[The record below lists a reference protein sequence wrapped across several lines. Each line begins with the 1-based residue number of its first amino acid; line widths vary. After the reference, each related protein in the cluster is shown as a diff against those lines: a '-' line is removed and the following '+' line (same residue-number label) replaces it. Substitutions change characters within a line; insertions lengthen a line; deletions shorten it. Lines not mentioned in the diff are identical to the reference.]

1 MSFIDNIRHHISV
14 AREAYK
20 EEKEAKALAPDQRGK
35 RDEELEFMPAALEI
49 TETPASPIG
58 RAISIS
64 ICVFFVIAVAWGFI
78 GKIDII
84 AVAQGKIITTERVKI
99 IQPLETGIVRA
110 IHVTDG
116 MQVKAGD
123 ILIELDPTGTAAD
136 KARLSQELL
145 SADVE
150 IARLSAFLQPDP
162 MTAYI
167 PPKDAPDT
175 LKALNK
181 SYLIAEIQQQAA
193 RRAALNGD
201 IRRTEAEIG
210 TLQADVSRALK
221 KSERITERVE
231 SNRSLFEKGILSKMK
246 LSEEE
251 QTLDESLGELDVAKK
266 RLIETRAALTS
277 AKAQL
282 SASNADFQSDV
293 HMRLTDARE
302 KASSIEQELIKADER
317 ARQQTLLAP
326 VDGTIQQLDI
336 HTVGGVVTPAQP
348 LMQIVPAGAELEVE
362 AMILNKDIGFV
373 HEGQPA
379 TLKVESFPF
388 TKYGTIDGTVRDVYK
403 DAVENEQT
411 GLTYPS
417 RVTMAKTVMNVN
429 GTPVNLSPGM
439 NVTVEVKTGKRRMI
453 DYILAPLQRYQDE
466 SLREQ

>member
-1 MSFIDNIRHHISV
+1 MSFLDNIRHHFSV
-14 AREAYK
+14 AKEALR

-35 RDEELEFMPAALEI
+35 RGEELAFMPAALEI

-58 RAISIS
+58 RAISIA
-64 ICVFFVIAVAWGFI
+64 ICLFFIIAVAWGFV

-116 MQVKAGD
+116 LQVKAGD
-123 ILIELDPTGTAAD
+123 ILVELDPTGTAAD
-136 KARLSQELL
+136 KERLTQELL
-145 SADVE
+145 SVDVE
-150 IARLSAFLQPDP
+150 MARLSALLEPDP

-167 PPKDAPDT
+167 PPEAATDT

-181 SYLIAEIQQQAA
+181 SYLVAELQQQASK
-193 RRAALNGD
+193 RAALDGD

-210 TLQADVSRALK
+210 TLKAEVSRASK
-221 KSERITERVE
+221 KVGRITERVE
-231 SNRSLFEKGILSKMK
+231 SNRSLFKKGILSKMK

-251 QTLDESLGELDVAKK
+251 QTLDEALGELDVARK
-266 RLIETRAALTS
+266 RLVETRAALSS

-282 SASNADFQSDV
+282 SASNAEFQSNI
-293 HMRLTDARE
+293 HMRLTDAKE
-302 KASSIEQELIKADER
+302 KASSIEQELIKADKR

-326 VDGTIQQLDI
+326 VDGTVQQLDI

-348 LMQIVPAGAELEVE
+348 LMQIVPAGAELEIE

-373 HEGQPA
+373 REGQPA

-388 TKYGTIDGTVRDVYK
+388 TKYGTIDGTVRHVYK
-403 DAVENEQT
+403 DAIENEQT

-417 RVTMAKTVMNVN
+417 RVTMAKTIMNVD

-439 NVTVEVKTGKRRMI
+439 NITVEVKTGKRRMI

>member
-1 MSFIDNIRHHISV
+1 MSFIDNVRHHISV

-20 EEKEAKALAPDQRGK
+20 EEKEAKALATDQRGK
-35 RDEELEFMPAALEI
+35 RDEELAFMPAALEI

-58 RAISIS
+58 RAISIA

-116 MQVKAGD
+116 MRVQAGD
-123 ILIELDPTGTAAD
+123 ILVELDPTGTSAD

-145 SADVE
+145 SANVE
-150 IARLSAFLQPDP
+150 ISRLSALLQPDP
-162 MTAYI
+162 MTAYF
-167 PPKDAPDT
+167 PPKDATDT

-181 SYLIAEIQQQAA
+181 SYLVAEVQQQAS
-193 RRAALNGD
+193 RRAALDGD

-210 TLQADVSRALK
+210 TLQADVSRASK
-221 KSERITERVE
+221 KAERIKDRVE
-231 SNRSLFEKGILSKMK
+231 SNRSLYEKGILSKMK

-251 QTLDESLGELDVAKK
+251 QTLDEALGELDVAKK
-266 RLIETRAALTS
+266 RLIETRAALSS

-282 SASNADFQSDV
+282 SASNAEFQRDV
-293 HMRLTDARE
+293 HMRLTEAKE
-302 KASSIEQELIKADER
+302 KSSSIEQELIKADKR

-326 VDGTIQQLDI
+326 VNGTVQQLDI

-362 AMILNKDIGFV
+362 AMILNKDIGFIR
-373 HEGQPA
+373 EGQEA

-388 TKYGTIDGTVRDVYK
+388 TKYGTIDGTVRHVYK

-417 RVTMAKTVMNVN
+417 RVTMAKAVMNVD
-429 GTPVNLSPGM
+429 GTAVNLSPGM
-439 NVTVEVKTGKRRMI
+439 NITVEVKTGKRRMI

>member
-1 MSFIDNIRHHISV
+1 MSFFDNIRHHISV
-14 AREAYK
+14 ARDAYL
-20 EEKEAKALAPDQRGK
+20 EEKEAKALAPDQRSK
-35 RDEELEFMPAALEI
+35 RNEELAFMPAALEI

-58 RAISIS
+58 RAISIA
-64 ICVFFVIAVAWGFI
+64 ICTFFVIAVAWGFI

-116 MQVKAGD
+116 LQVKAGD
-123 ILIELDPTGTAAD
+123 ILVEFDPTGTAAD
-136 KARLSQELL
+136 KARLTQELI

-150 IARLSAFLQPDP
+150 IARLSALLQPDP
-162 MTAYI
+162 LNAYI
-167 PPKDAPDT
+167 PPEAATDT
-175 LKALNK
+175 LKVLNK
-181 SYLIAEIQQQAA
+181 SYLVAEIQEQASK
-193 RRAALNGD
+193 RAALNGE
-201 IRRTEAEIG
+201 IRRTQAEIG
-210 TLQADVSRALK
+210 TLKAQVARASK
-221 KSERITERVE
+221 KVERITERVE
-231 SNRSLFEKGILSKMK
+231 SNRSLFMKGILSKMK

-251 QTLDESLGELDVAKK
+251 QTLDEALGELDVARK
-266 RLIETRAALTS
+266 RLVETRAALTS
-277 AKAQL
+277 ADAQL
-282 SASNADFQSDV
+282 AASEAEFQSDV
-293 HMRLTDARE
+293 HMRLTDAGE
-302 KASSIEQELIKADER
+302 KASSIEQELIKADKR
-317 ARQQTLLAP
+317 ALQQTLLAP

-373 HEGQPA
+373 REGQPA
-379 TLKVESFPF
+379 TLKIESFPF
-388 TKYGTIDGTVRDVYK
+388 TKYGTIDGNVKHVYK

-417 RVTMAKTVMNVN
+417 RVAMAKTIMNVD

-453 DYILAPLQRYQDE
+453 DYILAPLKRYQDE